1 MERRRP
7 QIRQTVMTA
16 DELCGD
22 ILLVLS
28 FHQRVCE
35 EIITDLYF
43 LTVSLSQFS
52 ANSYSP
58 IMVTPLLSTSV
69 QTGSKLNGAVLF
81 SLHIE

>member
-1 MERRRP
+1 
-7 QIRQTVMTA
+7 MTA

-28 FHQRVCE
+28 FHQRVCK
-35 EIITDLYF
+35 EIITDFYF

-52 ANSYSP
+52 ANCYSP
-58 IMVTPLLSTSV
+58 IMVTPLLNTSV

-81 SLHIE
+81 SLHIEQLSD